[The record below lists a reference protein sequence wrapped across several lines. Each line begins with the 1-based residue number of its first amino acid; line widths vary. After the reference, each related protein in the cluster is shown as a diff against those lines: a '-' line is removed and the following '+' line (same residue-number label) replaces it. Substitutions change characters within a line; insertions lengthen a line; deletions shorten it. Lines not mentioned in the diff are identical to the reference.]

1 MSDILRILLIGGHG
15 AGDPGACSQFG
26 TESVETRRVLS
37 TVKSGL
43 GNYNC
48 KVDVY
53 PIDRNEYADIR
64 NGVCQVNFS
73 NYDYVFEIH
82 FNSSANA
89 SATGTEIW
97 VTYAEGGTGVEQI
110 IVNKLAALGLP
121 NRGVKRED
129 FLVIRTAKNAGASS
143 ALVETCFIS
152 NQNDMNIYNSKFN
165 SACLAMVEGIA
176 EGFAL
181 TKVNNVVLP
190 SPVVPAPAPSKPAY
204 YVRTNTGKQLGA
216 FNNYD
221 GAVSMAKSNSA
232 AVYDIKGVLLV
243 SYFPSSKEYLNL
255 KPHMTSWRVYPTDV
269 APVAANS
276 CGSLAPSLFGGL
288 SYEILGKPQADVY
301 TIQTASFGRVN
312 IFAPRDD
319 DSTIASYPVY

>member
-1 MSDILRILLIGGHG
+1 MSDILSILLIGGHG
-15 AGDPGACSQFG
+15 AGDPGACSSFG
-26 TESVETRRVLS
+26 TESVEARRVLT
-37 TVKSGL
+37 TVKTGL
-43 GNYNC
+43 SNYNC
-48 KVDVY
+48 RVDVY
-53 PIDRNEYADIR
+53 PTDRNAYADIR

-97 VTYAEGGTGVEQI
+97 VTYAESGTAVEQS
-110 IVNKLAALGLP
+110 IVNKIAALGFP

-152 NQNDMNIYNSKFN
+152 NQNDMSVYNNNFN
-165 SACLAMVEGIA
+165 KVCLAMVEGIA
-176 EGFAL
+176 EGFEL
-181 TKVNNVVLP
+181 SKINNVALP
-190 SPVVPAPAPSKPAY
+190 APIVTAPAPSKPAY

-221 GAVSMAKSNSA
+221 GAVGMAKSNSA
-232 AVYDIKGVLLV
+232 AVYDINGKLLV
-243 SYFPSSKEYLNL
+243 SFFPSAKEYLNL
-255 KPHMTSWRVYPTDV
+255 HPHMDSWRVYPTDV
-269 APVAANS
+269 APVAANA

-301 TIQTASFGRVN
+301 TIQTYSFGRVN
-312 IFAPRDD
+312 IYAPRDE
-319 DSTIASYPVY
+319 DSSITASPLY